1 MTKEM
6 MMAQIEALGHDAF
19 VDEYEEDGEMVISV
33 TLRDFEGF
41 DDDWSEIMRDYDHP
55 EQVEAFEEMLEE
67 ECIEE
72 FGDLYGYYV
81 FDGFT
86 VELGYSSF
94 DI

>member
-1 MTKEM
+1 MMTLEK
-6 MMAQIEALGHDAF
+6 MMAMVEALGDDASMWY
-19 VDEYEEDGEMVISV
+19 DEEEKVLDV

-55 EQVEAFEEMLEE
+55 EAVEAFLEMLET
-67 ECIEE
+67 ECSSQE
-72 FGDLYGYYV
+72 GDFYFDYH

-86 VELGYSSF
+86 VELGYSSY

>member
-1 MTKEM
+1 MMRFEK
-6 MMAQIEALGHDAF
+6 MMAMVEALGDDASMWY
-19 VDEYEEDGEMVISV
+19 DEEEKVLDV

-55 EQVEAFEEMLEE
+55 EAVEAFKEMLET
-67 ECIEE
+67 ECSSQE
-72 FGDLYGYYV
+72 GDFYFDYH

-86 VELGYSSF
+86 VELGYSSY

>member
-1 MTKEM
+1 MMTLEK
-6 MMAQIEALGHDAF
+6 MMAMVEALGDDASMWY
-19 VDEYEEDGEMVISV
+19 DEDEKVLDV

-55 EQVEAFEEMLEE
+55 EAVEAFKEMLET
-67 ECIEE
+67 ECSSQE
-72 FGDLYGYYV
+72 GDFYFDYH

-86 VELGYSSF
+86 VELGYSSY

>member
-1 MTKEM
+1 MMTLEK
-6 MMAQIEALGHDAF
+6 MMAMVEALGDDASMWY
-19 VDEYEEDGEMVISV
+19 DEEEKVLDV

-55 EQVEAFEEMLEE
+55 EAVEAFKEMLET
-67 ECIEE
+67 ECFSQE
-72 FGDLYGYYV
+72 GDFYFDYH

-86 VELGYSSF
+86 VELGYSSY

>member
-1 MTKEM
+1 MTLEK
-6 MMAQIEALGHDAF
+6 MMAMVEALGDDASMWY
-19 VDEYEEDGEMVISV
+19 DEEEKVLDV

-55 EQVEAFEEMLEE
+55 EAVEAFKEMLET
-67 ECIEE
+67 ECSSQE
-72 FGDLYGYYV
+72 GDFYFDYH

-86 VELGYSSF
+86 VELGYSSY